1 MGKGFKRVSLVGSE
15 ELFRATKPQD
25 QETDEVIADV
35 VDRKPPA
42 AEKHLMTVHLAPAE
56 VELMLEAIQVAKYP
70 DRPRPKPSLD
80 KHERL
85 DRLRGKL
92 QGESLSGR

>member
-15 ELFRATKPQD
+15 ELFRPTKPNSD
-25 QETDEVIADV
+25 ETDEVISEV
-35 VDRKPPA
+35 VDRKPPV
-42 AEKHLMTVHLAPAE
+42 EKHLLTVHLSPAE

-92 QGESLSGR
+92 QGET

>member
-15 ELFRATKPQD
+15 ELFRPTKPNSE
-25 QETDEVIADV
+25 ETDEVIAEV

-42 AEKHLMTVHLAPAE
+42 ADKHLMTLHLSPAE

-92 QGESLSGR
+92 QGEG

>member
-15 ELFRATKPQD
+15 ELFRPTRPEVV
-25 QETDEVIADV
+25 ETDDTIAEV
-35 VDRKPPA
+35 VDRKPV
-42 AEKHLMTVHLAPAE
+42 EKHYRTVHLTPEE
-56 VELMLEAIQVAKYP
+56 VDLLLEAIQTSKYP

-85 DRLRGKL
+85 DALRAKL
-92 QGESLSGR
+92 QGPQD

>member
-1 MGKGFKRVSLVGSE
+1 MGKAKGFKRVSLVGSE
-15 ELFRATKPQD
+15 ELFRPTKPD
-25 QETDEVIADV
+25 SEDTDEVINEV
-35 VDRKPPA
+35 VDRKPPPPD
-42 AEKHLMTVHLAPAE
+42 KHLKTVHLSPEE
-56 VELMLEAIQVAKYP
+56 VDLLLEAIQVAKYP

-92 QGESLSGR
+92 QG

>member
-15 ELFRATKPQD
+15 ELFRATRPQN
-25 QETDEVIADV
+25 QETDEVIAEV

-42 AEKHLMTVHLAPAE
+42 ASEKHLRTVHLTPAE
-56 VELMLEAIQVAKYP
+56 VDLMLEAIQVAKYP

-85 DRLRGKL
+85 DQLRGKL
-92 QGESLSGR
+92 QGEA

>member
-15 ELFRATKPQD
+15 ELFRPTRPEVV
-25 QETDEVIADV
+25 ETDDTIAEV
-35 VDRKPPA
+35 VDRKPS
-42 AEKHLMTVHLAPAE
+42 EKHYRTVHLNPE
-56 VELMLEAIQVAKYP
+56 EIDLLLEAIQTSKYP

-85 DRLRGKL
+85 DRLRAKL
-92 QGESLSGR
+92 QTPQD

>member
-15 ELFRATKPQD
+15 ELFRPTKPNSD
-25 QETDEVIADV
+25 ETDEVISEV
-35 VDRKPPA
+35 VDRKPPV
-42 AEKHLMTVHLAPAE
+42 EKHLLTVHLSAAE

-92 QGESLSGR
+92 QGES

>member
-15 ELFRATKPQD
+15 ELFRPTKPNA
-25 QETDEVIADV
+25 EVIAEV
-35 VDRKPPA
+35 VDRKPA
-42 AEKHLMTVHLAPAE
+42 DKHLMTLHLSPEE

-92 QGESLSGR
+92 QGDR

>member
-1 MGKGFKRVSLVGSE
+1 MPKGFKRVSLVGSE
-15 ELFRATKPQD
+15 ELFRPTKPNTE
-25 QETDEVIADV
+25 ETDEVIAEV

-42 AEKHLMTVHLAPAE
+42 VDKDLMTLHLSPEE

-92 QGESLSGR
+92 QGEGGG

>member
-1 MGKGFKRVSLVGSE
+1 VGKGFKRVSLVGSE
-15 ELFRATKPQD
+15 ALFRPTKQQND
-25 QETDEVIADV
+25 DTDEVIAEV
-35 VDRKPPA
+35 VDRKPPVPID
-42 AEKHLMTVHLAPAE
+42 KHLVTVHLSPAE

-85 DRLRGKL
+85 DQLRGKL
-92 QGESLSGR
+92 QEG

>member
-15 ELFRATKPQD
+15 ELFRATKPQN
-25 QETDEVIADV
+25 QETDEVIAEV
-35 VDRKPPA
+35 VDRKPPPAA
-42 AEKHLMTVHLAPAE
+42 AEKHLMTVHLTPAE

-85 DRLRGKL
+85 DQLRGKL
-92 QGESLSGR
+92 QGEG